1 MLHQETVERETL
13 ALLRKLQAEPLLA
26 QTRLVGGTSLALQ
39 IAHRKSTDLDLF
51 TTERFDFDE
60 VFNLLVTQYSLA
72 PSRTNPNTIIGFIDG
87 IKIDVIYHPFHWLKD
102 PLMEGPFCLA
112 RTEDIAAMKL
122 HAITNSGTRPKD
134 FVDIAFLSQWFC
146 YHDIKRMT
154 LEKYPDYDPVM
165 LDKSIIFFEDI
176 DWNGV
181 DEIKMIRRKMDWS
194 AVEKR
199 IYQMTDFPY
208 KVFDSSPF

>member
-1 MLHQETVERETL
+1 MLHQETVERKTL

-26 QTRLVGGTSLALQ
+26 QTRLVGDTSLALQ
-39 IAHRKSTDLDLF
+39 IAHRKSTDLELF

-112 RTEDIAAMKL
+112 RTEDIAAIGK
-122 HAITNSGTRPKD
+122 ISGLRPCH
-134 FVDIAFLSQWFC
+134 V
-146 YHDIKRMT
+146 
-154 LEKYPDYDPVM
+154 
-165 LDKSIIFFEDI
+165 
-176 DWNGV
+176 G
-181 DEIKMIRRKMDWS
+181 
-194 AVEKR
+194 
-199 IYQMTDFPY
+199 
-208 KVFDSSPF
+208 